1 MPPDIILD
9 RATLAAKCVKS
20 NSRISYAYYSDEIR
34 RAVETEQ
41 RITNEMNSALAN
53 DQFVVHLQPKYSLQ
67 TNTPVGAE
75 ALVRWIH
82 PQRGMVSPGEF
93 IPVFEKNGFITKLDY
108 CVWEKTCKLLRRWID
123 EGKPLLPISVNVS
136 RVNLY
141 NPMLV
146 DNICELVEKYNIP
159 PRLLNLELTE
169 SAYTDNPDVMRLAM
183 EKFQQ
188 KGFVIMM
195 DDFGTGYSSLNILKD
210 IAVDVLKID
219 MRFLAKSHIAGRGES
234 IIASIV
240 RMSKW
245 LKIPTVAEG
254 VETAEQVEFLR
265 SIGCE
270 YVQGFYFSKPLPVED
285 CEKLFS
291 KSCILEKKPE
301 SDFEINSLW
310 SKNTRLEALF
320 SDGAQPLAI
329 YEYSIDG
336 SIEILRMNNAYFRL
350 FGYGDI
356 QNVSTP
362 LVTIPESYS
371 SRVKTLFK
379 NVVSSRG
386 EGNCDYPR
394 ELEHGRT
401 VWVNLRLTYINSL
414 GGSHILFGSITD
426 LSFQRELCEKYRF
439 SASE

>member
-219 MRFLAKSHIAGRGES
+219 MRF
-234 IIASIV
+234 
-240 RMSKW
+240 W
-245 LKIPTVAEG
+245 LKAILPGVAR
-254 VETAEQVEFLR
+254 A
-265 SIGCE
+265 
-270 YVQGFYFSKPLPVED
+270 
-285 CEKLFS
+285 
-291 KSCILEKKPE
+291 
-301 SDFEINSLW
+301 
-310 SKNTRLEALF
+310 
-320 SDGAQPLAI
+320 
-329 YEYSIDG
+329 
-336 SIEILRMNNAYFRL
+336 
-350 FGYGDI
+350 
-356 QNVSTP
+356 
-362 LVTIPESYS
+362 
-371 SRVKTLFK
+371 
-379 NVVSSRG
+379 
-386 EGNCDYPR
+386 
-394 ELEHGRT
+394 
-401 VWVNLRLTYINSL
+401 
-414 GGSHILFGSITD
+414 
-426 LSFQRELCEKYRF
+426 
-439 SASE
+439 

>member
-1 MPPDIILD
+1 MARPGEALLDTLIEDGVSTLKAFNTGYDISGSFGIYVIEDHLMPPDIILD

-183 EKFQQ
+183 EKFQK

-219 MRFLAKSHIAGRGES
+219 MRF
-234 IIASIV
+234 
-240 RMSKW
+240 W
-245 LKIPTVAEG
+245 LKAILPGVAR
-254 VETAEQVEFLR
+254 A
-265 SIGCE
+265 
-270 YVQGFYFSKPLPVED
+270 
-285 CEKLFS
+285 
-291 KSCILEKKPE
+291 
-301 SDFEINSLW
+301 
-310 SKNTRLEALF
+310 
-320 SDGAQPLAI
+320 
-329 YEYSIDG
+329 
-336 SIEILRMNNAYFRL
+336 
-350 FGYGDI
+350 
-356 QNVSTP
+356 
-362 LVTIPESYS
+362 
-371 SRVKTLFK
+371 
-379 NVVSSRG
+379 
-386 EGNCDYPR
+386 
-394 ELEHGRT
+394 
-401 VWVNLRLTYINSL
+401 
-414 GGSHILFGSITD
+414 
-426 LSFQRELCEKYRF
+426 
-439 SASE
+439 